1 MSSFVKIADAHSVPY
16 TQSKYFTL
24 RENKIELI
32 KYLSQKFSEAAI
44 DVVTCRDDADTEIVR
59 LAVRRAKESAFPVV
73 ADDTD
78 VAVMLL
84 YHWQEGMKDIFL
96 L

>member
-1 MSSFVKIADAHSVPY
+1 M
-16 TQSKYFTL
+16 
-24 RENKIELI
+24 
-32 KYLSQKFSEAAI
+32 
-44 DVVTCRDDADTEIVR
+44 VTCRDDADTEIVR
-59 LAVRRAKESAFPVV
+59 LAVGRAKESAFPVV
-73 ADDTD
+73 VAADDTD